1 MKIRNITVS
10 HFWKGEDK
18 IQAVAEEDRGEYQ
31 VRLHSRDGKV
41 CGYACSCGGQGGGQE
56 LCPHAAASWE
66 AYRKEYPVKTGA
78 GGGSF
83 LVYTS
88 PEVRAMIREY
98 TNREVE
104 QIKLEGQEAQV
115 AFIPKLIL
123 SSGGREVRVSF
134 KLARKRQLPV
144 KDLAAF
150 AQAVAGGTFV
160 EYGKDFA
167 FHHSLD
173 VFKPE
178 CRPLVEFA
186 AELANTYR
194 EYFAQFCR
202 SSFETQP
209 PLKELSLNRE
219 NRDRF
224 FAIAEGTVLETE
236 AGGRVKGMLYVCRQN
251 PRFRISVCRRNETG
265 LFVALKENY
274 IAFFGERRLYVADEE
289 RLYLCDERCSR
300 TLGVFMDQMN
310 RSRDF
315 QVTVNEK
322 DIPLFYQ
329 RVLKKIEEFCIIEGD
344 EIDWL
349 SYRPEPLKACFRFD
363 SKGPGEVELEP
374 VLSYGDFSFHPAE
387 DETLPKTVCRDVPG
401 EFRVNQL
408 IAKYFYIQEGSQ
420 KKFVIRDDEE
430 LMFKLFDQGIKE
442 FSRLG
447 QVTVSESLNRFKIRP
462 QAKVTA
468 KVSMGGGW
476 LDIQVDMEGLKGSDF
491 AKVLEAYQQKRKF
504 CRLKSG
510 EFLKLEDDGLLAVL
524 RLGTGLSLSGEE
536 LLDKGVRLPACRA
549 LYLDSLLK
557 EGPGIAFY
565 RDQLFKAMVRGMKAV
580 EDSDYA
586 VPPVLQDVLRGYQK
600 IGYRWLRT
608 LDGWGFGGILADDMG
623 LGKTVQVIALFA
635 DEYREGKEGGEKSKP
650 SLIVCPAS
658 LVYNWENEFK
668 KFAPGIRIRTI
679 AGSAAQRR
687 EAFEALDK
695 TEMPCQVLITSYE
708 LLKRDMEHYQKMSFR
723 FQVIDEAQFIKNAST
738 QSARAVK
745 AIRAQTRFA
754 LTGTPVENRLSELW
768 SIFDFLMPGFLFS
781 YAKFKRSYET
791 PIAKDGDREALA
803 TLGRLTGP
811 FVLRRL
817 KADVLRELPEKMEME
832 VYSKFK
838 EKQKELYM
846 ANAAKLKAELEDGE
860 HPADKLQILAGLT
873 RLRQLCCDPGLCYE
887 NYKGGSAKL
896 ETCIDLVRNG
906 IQGGHKILLFSQ
918 FTSMLAI
925 IGKRLSAEE
934 IPYYT
939 LTGSTPK
946 EDRMQMVQAFEN
958 GGVPVFLISLK
969 AGGTGLNLTAADMV
983 IHYDP
988 WWNVAA
994 QDQATDRAHR
1004 IGQEKQVT
1012 VFKLIMK
1019 GTIEENILHLQGL
1032 KKHLADQIIAR
1043 GTLDFA
1049 SLGKEEILKLLEDG

>member
-1 MKIRNITVS
+1 M
-10 HFWKGEDK
+10 
-18 IQAVAEEDRGEYQ
+18 
-31 VRLHSRDGKV
+31 
-41 CGYACSCGGQGGGQE
+41 
-56 LCPHAAASWE
+56 
-66 AYRKEYPVKTGA
+66 
-78 GGGSF
+78 
-83 LVYTS
+83 
-88 PEVRAMIREY
+88 
-98 TNREVE
+98 
-104 QIKLEGQEAQV
+104 
-115 AFIPKLIL
+115 
-123 SSGGREVRVSF
+123 
-134 KLARKRQLPV
+134 
-144 KDLAAF
+144 
-150 AQAVAGGTFV
+150 
-160 EYGKDFA
+160 
-167 FHHSLD
+167 
-173 VFKPE
+173 
-178 CRPLVEFA
+178 
-186 AELANTYR
+186 
-194 EYFAQFCR
+194 
-202 SSFETQP
+202 
-209 PLKELSLNRE
+209 
-219 NRDRF
+219 
-224 FAIAEGTVLETE
+224 
-236 AGGRVKGMLYVCRQN
+236 
-251 PRFRISVCRRNETG
+251 
-265 LFVALKENY
+265 
-274 IAFFGERRLYVADEE
+274 
-289 RLYLCDERCSR
+289 
-300 TLGVFMDQMN
+300 
-310 RSRDF
+310 
-315 QVTVNEK
+315 
-322 DIPLFYQ
+322 
-329 RVLKKIEEFCIIEGD
+329 
-344 EIDWL
+344 
-349 SYRPEPLKACFRFD
+349 
-363 SKGPGEVELEP
+363 EP

-468 KVSMGGGW
+468 KVSMDGGW

-536 LLDKGVRLPACRA
+536 LLDKGVRLPAYRA

-635 DEYREGKEGGEKSKP
+635 DEYREGKEVGEKSKP

-918 FTSMLAI
+918 FTSMLAL

>member
-1 MKIRNITVS
+1 M
-10 HFWKGEDK
+10 
-18 IQAVAEEDRGEYQ
+18 
-31 VRLHSRDGKV
+31 
-41 CGYACSCGGQGGGQE
+41 
-56 LCPHAAASWE
+56 
-66 AYRKEYPVKTGA
+66 
-78 GGGSF
+78 
-83 LVYTS
+83 
-88 PEVRAMIREY
+88 
-98 TNREVE
+98 
-104 QIKLEGQEAQV
+104 
-115 AFIPKLIL
+115 
-123 SSGGREVRVSF
+123 
-134 KLARKRQLPV
+134 
-144 KDLAAF
+144 
-150 AQAVAGGTFV
+150 
-160 EYGKDFA
+160 
-167 FHHSLD
+167 
-173 VFKPE
+173 
-178 CRPLVEFA
+178 
-186 AELANTYR
+186 
-194 EYFAQFCR
+194 
-202 SSFETQP
+202 
-209 PLKELSLNRE
+209 
-219 NRDRF
+219 
-224 FAIAEGTVLETE
+224 
-236 AGGRVKGMLYVCRQN
+236 
-251 PRFRISVCRRNETG
+251 
-265 LFVALKENY
+265 
-274 IAFFGERRLYVADEE
+274 
-289 RLYLCDERCSR
+289 
-300 TLGVFMDQMN
+300 
-310 RSRDF
+310 
-315 QVTVNEK
+315 
-322 DIPLFYQ
+322 
-329 RVLKKIEEFCIIEGD
+329 
-344 EIDWL
+344 
-349 SYRPEPLKACFRFD
+349 
-363 SKGPGEVELEP
+363 
-374 VLSYGDFSFHPAE
+374 
-387 DETLPKTVCRDVPG
+387 
-401 EFRVNQL
+401 
-408 IAKYFYIQEGSQ
+408 
-420 KKFVIRDDEE
+420 
-430 LMFKLFDQGIKE
+430 
-442 FSRLG
+442 
-447 QVTVSESLNRFKIRP
+447 
-462 QAKVTA
+462 
-468 KVSMGGGW
+468 
-476 LDIQVDMEGLKGSDF
+476 
-491 AKVLEAYQQKRKF
+491 
-504 CRLKSG
+504 
-510 EFLKLEDDGLLAVL
+510 
-524 RLGTGLSLSGEE
+524 
-536 LLDKGVRLPACRA
+536 
-549 LYLDSLLK
+549 
-557 EGPGIAFY
+557 
-565 RDQLFKAMVRGMKAV
+565 
-580 EDSDYA
+580 
-586 VPPVLQDVLRGYQK
+586 QDVLRGYQK

-635 DEYREGKEGGEKSKP
+635 DEYREGKEGGESRP

-687 EAFEALDK
+687 EAFEALGEA
-695 TEMPCQVLITSYE
+695 EMPCQVLITSYE

-939 LTGSTPK
+939 LTGNTPK

-969 AGGTGLNLTAADMV
+969 AGGTGLNLTAADTV

-1012 VFKLIMK
+1012 VFKLITK
-1019 GTIEENILHLQGL
+1019 GTIEENILHLQEL